1 MAKLLGR
8 WLNIYKNEISLFL
21 WTAALLFLIRGCGV
35 YLNNYAETTFLK
47 RYGVEYMP
55 IVNMLNAVATFL
67 IMAAMTGM
75 ITRLPGARLLTRL
88 FVFCGVSVAAIRLI
102 IPLGYDL
109 VYPLLFMLKS
119 QYEILIA
126 LVFWNLANDLFNTR
140 QSKRLFPLITAGGI
154 LGQILGSF
162 STPFIVK
169 AISIDNLL
177 FVYLVIT
184 LMGAV
189 VVKQMGRRF
198 PALLFSSKTPAK
210 TSSKTSSQNNM
221 IGEIKKII
229 PLIKSSPLIS
239 LMILMTFLPN
249 VVIPIMNY
257 QFNFAV
263 NDQFGSE
270 TAMIQFFAYFRGVLS
285 TVSLFL
291 LLFVGR
297 IYGRWGLPVALM
309 FHPFNY
315 MLVFIAFLLRFDAF
329 TAVYA
334 RMSSNIIRSAINIPA
349 MAVIY
354 GLFPKS
360 YRNLVRPF
368 LRGTVV
374 RIALFLGSG
383 LILLSTNLFHPRYLS
398 LVALPFVA
406 AWLITTFVLKK
417 RYPRILLDLIS
428 QDMDTFDMKSF
439 ESREIQQLFNDKA
452 IRNHLMQTFSSS
464 SGEDCLWYAR
474 LMRSLNPPD
483 LDAHILEK
491 LEKET
496 DPLTRIGLLDLLSP
510 SVDKAADDVFDR
522 LAVSASAELNIAL
535 VRTAGRISPDI
546 FSDFIKH
553 QLATNAYPEARG
565 YAVAALF
572 DKNPDKYQA
581 IIQNWLESDKKAER
595 LAGVIAAG
603 RTDRDIYIDWLKTI
617 LTDEKDESIV
627 VEILTGL
634 RRLNTSGLNDMLL
647 PFLKYKNTSV
657 RLAALEAFE
666 INDDDSLRHII
677 NLLKDTSDQAIK
689 NTKDKIINADY
700 HHDQLLVESLT
711 LPKRKIREGLF
722 DLIEKMELKEIDTV
736 QFAREQIEKSY
747 LHLAEAVGMDL
758 LPASPVQE
766 LLHRHLM
773 EKHMLPITNTLRVL
787 SIMDSSGRIRTI
799 YRGLNSVDLN
809 QRGNSVEALEN
820 LLEKPHAKIL
830 IPLVEE
836 LDSTRR
842 LAAGRKYFDLPEFHA
857 DPVGLVNYLV
867 NQKDWVTTTLI
878 HYIVNNMTPEQID
891 KDALTSMIPSNK
903 QMMIGDTFSTAKNA
917 IDEEIKMAD
926 MMTLPDKI
934 IQLRKVEIFKDLGVS
949 ELAAI
954 AAIVEEE
961 VFSTGDIVIREGEMS
976 QVLYLVIEGETSVIK
991 NQGTD
996 REMEIARIKSNDYFG
1011 EMALMEEGRPRSAT
1025 IRTEK
1030 PSRFLSLQKQELVE
1044 IIDEYPKIAVNFCRV
1059 LTRRLRTLN
1068 EKASALECA
1077 PEMLA

>member
-1 MAKLLGR
+1 MTKLLGR

-21 WTAALLFLIRGCGV
+21 WTAALLFLVRGCGV

-154 LGQILGSF
+154 LGQMLGSF

-189 VVKQMGRRF
+189 VVRQMGRRF
-198 PALLFSSKTPAK
+198 PALLFSSKTPSK
-210 TSSKTSSQNNM
+210 ISSKTPSRNDM

-229 PLIKSSPLIS
+229 PLIKSSPLIN
-239 LMILMTFLPN
+239 LMILMTLLPN

-285 TVSLFL
+285 IVSLFL

-315 MLVFIAFLLRFDAF
+315 MLVFIAFLLRFDAV

-406 AWLITTFVLKK
+406 GWLITTFVLKK
-417 RYPRILLDLIS
+417 RYARILLDLIS

-439 ESREIQQLFNDKA
+439 ESKEIQQLFNDKA
-452 IRNHLMQTFSSS
+452 IRDHFMQTFSSS

-510 SVDKAADDVFDR
+510 SVDKAAGDVFDR
-522 LAVSASAELNIAL
+522 LAVSASGELNIAL

-553 QLATNAYPEARG
+553 QLATSAYPEARG

-572 DKNPDKYQA
+572 DKDPDKYQT
-581 IIQNWLESDKKAER
+581 IIQDWLESDKNTER

-603 RTDRDIYIDWLKTI
+603 RTDRDTYIDWLKTV
-617 LTDEKDESIV
+617 LTGEQDENIV

-634 RRLNTSGLNDMLL
+634 RRLNASDLNDLLL
-647 PFLKYKNTSV
+647 PFLKHKNTSV
-657 RLAALEAFE
+657 RLAALEAFD
-666 INDDDSLRHII
+666 INDDDSLRRII
-677 NLLKDTSDQAIK
+677 NLLKDTSDEIV
-689 NTKDKIINADY
+689 NNVKDKIINADY

-736 QFAREQIEKSY
+736 QFAREQIEKGY
-747 LHLAEAVGMDL
+747 RHLAEAVAVDL
-758 LPASPVQE
+758 LPVSPVQE
-766 LLHRHLM
+766 LLHRHLT
-773 EKHMLPITNTLRVL
+773 EKHMLPIDNTLRVL
-787 SIMDSSGRIRTI
+787 SIMDSSGRIKTI
-799 YRGLNSVDLN
+799 HRGLNSADLN

-820 LLEKPHAKIL
+820 LLKKPHAKIL
-830 IPLVEE
+830 IPLVED
-836 LDSTRR
+836 LDPTRR

-857 DPVGLVNYLV
+857 DPVRLVNYLV
-867 NQKDWVTTTLI
+867 NQKDWVTTTLV
-878 HYIVNNMTPEQID
+878 HYILNHMTPEQID
-891 KDALTSMIPSNK
+891 KDALASMIPSNK
-903 QMMIGDTFSTAKNA
+903 QVTAGDTFSTAKNA
-917 IDEEIKMAD
+917 TDEEIKMAD

-934 IQLRKVEIFKDLGVS
+934 IQLRKVEIFKDLGIS

-991 NQGTD
+991 NQDTD
-996 REMEIARIKSNDYFG
+996 REIELARIKSNDYFG

-1030 PSRFLSLQKQELVE
+1030 PSRFLSLQKQELIE
-1044 IIDEYPKIAVNFCRV
+1044 IINEYPKIAVNFCRV
-1059 LTRRLRTLN
+1059 LTRRLRTLD

-1077 PEMLA
+1077 PKMLA